1 VSRRAAVLLPYAV
14 FLLLAAV
21 SWNRWIEPFVDT
33 GRELMVPWRVSRGEA
48 LYRDVRFYYGP
59 LAPWLAAAVDSVLG
73 RLLAARIALAA
84 LVAVLH
90 LEVLRRLAGRLATGG
105 LAALAASLA
114 VAVAF
119 FLRPG
124 GCHLFPYSLDTSIAV
139 AAATGALLLATS
151 GGSARRD
158 RGAAACLLAA
168 LLSRPEIGIA
178 ALGALAVERLLA
190 ADAAAKRRLTWLGVL
205 PVLAAADVYAAVSI
219 GTPAATLAKEGWLA
233 VFFVPPEFRNVYA
246 SFAGVDRPGLRSA
259 ELGLA
264 LFSLL
269 AVGFWLLLAA
279 IAVARFQVRS
289 AAGGRAASVAA
300 IVALIAVAFV
310 ALRPPAAIRDT
321 LGLLPPLVRAVPP
334 LLFAAAIAGGVLRL
348 RDRSRTTIVSGVPDS
363 VLLLSL
369 FFAARLFLAAGYVG
383 PYDGFYLPLP
393 IVVAAAML
401 LRAAARVPARIDV
414 SPRPAAFPGLIVASL
429 AVFLAARIGA
439 LALAYRDPAWSR
451 VVTPAG
457 SLFVTEPVAGA
468 TREVLADLERR
479 VPADGSIAGF
489 PEAGFFNWVLG
500 RTNPLAQDQF
510 FPGHLDRAAE
520 EDAIARLRRAP
531 PDAVVLVNVRT
542 AGHGR
547 AAFGKDYLEELD
559 GFLRANFRPAAA
571 FGPGAGSSPRI
582 GDRGF
587 FIEVRVPG
595 GRLRP

>member
-168 LLSRPEIGIA
+168 LLSRPEIGFA

-205 PVLAAADVYAAVSI
+205 PVLAAAAVYAAVSI

-468 TREVLADLERR
+468 TREVLADLEQR